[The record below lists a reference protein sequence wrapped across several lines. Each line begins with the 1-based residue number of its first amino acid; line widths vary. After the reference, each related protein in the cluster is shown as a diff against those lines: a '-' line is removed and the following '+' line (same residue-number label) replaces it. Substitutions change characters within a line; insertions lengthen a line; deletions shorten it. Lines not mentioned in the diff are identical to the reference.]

1 MPINESAIPSA
12 VSPMS
17 QQVGINTDIPPVV
30 EQPVQNPVVPQQ
42 PIPTPTPSG
51 VINAV
56 KDENPT
62 GTGQEGITR
71 NY

>member
-1 MPINESAIPSA
+1 VPINESAIPSA

-30 EQPVQNPVVPQQ
+30 ELLRICMTIKQKNY
-42 PIPTPTPSG
+42 PTPTPSG